1 MRSKHQK
8 KVVNDTLKNSIF
20 IDYYSVLI
28 LGVAWILHNEFGFGK
43 ERINRMVQKFKDFIF
58 SEDLTTI
65 AEELTY
71 WADKNGINY

>member
-1 MRSKHQK
+1 M
-8 KVVNDTLKNSIF
+8 VNDTLKNSIF